1 MTRLKQDDTGVALIV
16 TLLILM
22 LMAGLMAGFFAAV
35 NADMRSNALDKDQ
48 TRAYAAAHAGL
59 EKLTSDL
66 ATLFNA
72 DVSPSVAQ
80 INALLLYP
88 PQIPGYEYR
97 APGGGTN
104 SGYNVTW
111 KADVNGN
118 PAPDDPTGSTITA
131 GAYRGLKG
139 IITKYPITVTARST
153 SGGAEVRLRRELQTV
168 AVPVFQ
174 FGLFSQTDLSFFA
187 GPNFNFGG
195 RVHTNGTL
203 YLAEGDDNALTISD
217 RVTAA
222 GEIIRWQL
230 SNGWLTGAGSGYTGN
245 VSMEVVPG
253 GGACCVGWTMR
264 NLARTEGSLV
274 NGPGTATNEPTW
286 TPLSIGTYKS
296 NIRSSRTGATVLNL
310 PVVSQGATPIDLIR
324 RPPTANEDTVNTAV
338 YVQRFFAQASLRIL
352 LSDRA
357 ADLTTASLPTV
368 TATAPVAI
376 DSLVAGTPAGYLPVT
391 PVARS
396 IGPMAATTT
405 LNGNP
410 VLAAGVYT
418 IPVNVAVP
426 ALLLMPP
433 LQIPGQPNTACTGR
447 TPTSF
452 TGCTLTATVPNNT
465 AITATVPY
473 GTYTYNAATTTT
485 GPSTPVGAGVNRTIP
500 VANTNGALPFSRNFF
515 WVNGTAA
522 NATTPAPTAL
532 VSCTG
537 YIPASFTGCLYS
549 GAVLPGTNAFDPWTI
564 STNAIANQDTGL
576 NGGFIKIEKQNSAGV
591 WSDVTTEILNL
602 GFADTNSEGTIC
614 ADPTPNAV
622 IRIQRLRDN
631 GGVCDSNPQNPYDYW
646 PNALYDTREG
656 DYRDGVAITGDG
668 SAMRVGGLMNFVALD
683 INNLKRWL
691 AGTTGATGT
700 QAWNNNG
707 YIVYFSDRR
716 GNHNPLA
723 AVANAETGEFGSED
737 NVNPLAATGLPVS
750 GGLDVGEDV
759 NANGVLDTY
768 GALPAT
774 GCACGV
780 MPAGSPVGAVPF
792 GTTATP
798 ATLFAGRRRQR
809 QSRSGAGQQAGAVP
823 ARAQARQCGPQSPD
837 CRFDSGGREPCLCAG
852 QLQRDGVARGRHRE
866 SGRSGCHPGRRGDPA
881 VEPMER
887 QRVVPRAQRSQRRR
901 RHHPHRRAAGHRRRR
916 LPDGRRRWKAAVVS
930 EARGGRA
937 PQRLW
942 DRRWRPQLPALPRGL
957 AGQQPLL

>member
-1 MTRLKQDDTGVALIV
+1 MTRLKHDDTGVALIV

-72 DVSPSVAQ
+72 DVSPSVGQ
-80 INALLLYP
+80 INALMLYP
-88 PQIPGYEYR
+88 PSIPGYEYR

-111 KADVNGN
+111 KADGLGN
-118 PAPDDPTGSTITA
+118 PAPDDPSGSTITA
-131 GAYRGLKG
+131 GSYRGLKG

-203 YLAEGDDNALTISD
+203 YLAEGDNNTLTISD

-230 SNGWLTGAGSGYTGN
+230 SNGWTTGGGSGYTGN
-245 VSMEVVPG
+245 VSMEVTQG

-264 NLARTEGSLV
+264 NLARSEGSLI
-274 NGPGTATNEPTW
+274 NGPGTAINEPTW

-324 RPPTANEDTVNTAV
+324 RPPTSNEDTVNTPVFA
-338 YVQRFFAQASLRIL
+338 QRFFAQASLRIL

-357 ADLTTASLPTV
+357 ADLTSATLPTI
-368 TATAPVAI
+368 TGTAPVAI
-376 DSLVAGTPAGYLPVT
+376 DALVAGTPAGYVPVT

-396 IGPMAATTT
+396 YGPMAATTT

-426 ALLLMPP
+426 ASLQMPLNG
-433 LQIPGQPNTACTGR
+433 LQIGGATPQANVACTGR

-452 TGCTLTATVPNNT
+452 TGCTLTATVPNNVP
-465 AITATVPY
+465 ITETVTI
-473 GTYTYNAATTTT
+473 GTYTYIAATTTT
-485 GPSTPVGAGVNRTIP
+485 NPSTPVGAGVNRTIP

-537 YIPASFTGCLYS
+537 YTDVLAGLHQFTGCLYS

-564 STNAIANQDTGL
+564 TTNAIATQDTGL
-576 NGGFIKIEKQNSAGV
+576 NGGFIKIEKQNSTGV

-602 GFADTNSEGTIC
+602 GFADRNQEGTLC
-614 ADPTPNAV
+614 GDPTPNAV

-631 GGVCDSNPQNPYDYW
+631 GGTCDSGPQNPYDYW
-646 PNALYDTREG
+646 PNALYDAREG

-683 INNLKRWL
+683 INNLNRWF
-691 AGTTGATGT
+691 AGTTGTTGT

-737 NVNPLAATGLPVS
+737 NVNPWPP
-750 GGLDVGEDV
+750 
-759 NANGVLDTY
+759 
-768 GALPAT
+768 PA
-774 GCACGV
+774 
-780 MPAGSPVGAVPF
+780 
-792 GTTATP
+792 
-798 ATLFAGRRRQR
+798 
-809 QSRSGAGQQAGAVP
+809 
-823 ARAQARQCGPQSPD
+823 
-837 CRFDSGGREPCLCAG
+837 CR
-852 QLQRDGVARGRHRE
+852 
-866 SGRSGCHPGRRGDPA
+866 
-881 VEPMER
+881 
-887 QRVVPRAQRSQRRR
+887 
-901 RHHPHRRAAGHRRRR
+901 
-916 LPDGRRRWKAAVVS
+916 
-930 EARGGRA
+930 
-937 PQRLW
+937 
-942 DRRWRPQLPALPRGL
+942 
-957 AGQQPLL
+957 